1 MLDTCWSVG
10 SEFKNLTVP
19 QTIER
24 CLKEINNF
32 KNLDDISSALTSIFG
47 ELNISIPQH
56 RPPNN
61 KSSRQTLAQI
71 FSDLQNIKFLE
82 RSQYKYLNA
91 EKARH
96 LSSLL
101 AKYPDHH
108 YLIWR
113 ACNISKSTYQRV
125 IKEVKQ
131 FVHEGILSRRMKR
144 EKKELCPIEKKYI
157 KVLIHPPR
165 TPITLKDV

>member
-24 CLKEINNF
+24 CLNKINNLKF
-32 KNLDDISSALTSIFG
+32 SGDISAVLACIFG
-47 ELNISIPQH
+47 ELNISIHQR

-82 RSQYKYLNA
+82 RSRYKYLNA

-101 AKYPDHH
+101 AKYQDHH
-108 YLIWR
+108 HLI
-113 ACNISKSTYQRV
+113 
-125 IKEVKQ
+125 
-131 FVHEGILSRRMKR
+131 
-144 EKKELCPIEKKYI
+144 
-157 KVLIHPPR
+157 
-165 TPITLKDV
+165 